1 MERNATGNS
10 VPINFHKKKTYLKAK
25 NVQNFKAMSHASLR
39 DSMSSR
45 KSESLSL
52 PTTLAVFLSA
62 VALPIVS
69 KVEFIFEVLLYI
81 TILVYLSP
89 GSCSRSAIR
98 YQNSIS
104 KHTHRSHVI
113 RGC

>member
-1 MERNATGNS
+1 MNQSE
-10 VPINFHKKKTYLKAK
+10 K
-25 NVQNFKAMSHASLR
+25 NLSKSQKCSKFQSNASLR
-39 DSMSSR
+39 DRMSSR

-52 PTTLAVFLSA
+52 PTTLVVFLSA
-62 VALPIVS
+62 VALPIVP
-69 KVEFIFEVLLYI
+69 KVEFIFEVLLYV

-89 GSCSRSAIR
+89 ESCSRSAIR

-113 RGC
+113 QGC